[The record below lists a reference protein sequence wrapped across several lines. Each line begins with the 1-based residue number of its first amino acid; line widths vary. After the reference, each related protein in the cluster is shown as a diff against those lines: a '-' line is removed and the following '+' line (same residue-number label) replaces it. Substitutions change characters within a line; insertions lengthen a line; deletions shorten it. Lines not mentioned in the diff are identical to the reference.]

1 MVSLSMV
8 VMLLIIVMRGML
20 AFTSKMLLG

>member
-1 MVSLSMV
+1 MVSLTMV